1 MCLHLPLASLITLY
15 TLDMFLTPCLL
26 QSMLAMQKRVVSLE
40 DHQHKRAR
48 EDEVFMGTTWDI
60 VDQLQLRRA
69 TVQNHTGLIRN
80 ELVAAADKQSSE
92 GKEIYR
98 KITNTLD
105 RMMDAQ
111 ASEDEALE
119 TAKTLVRK
127 RQATLA
133 ERARVESSHPG
144 LLCQM

>member
-1 MCLHLPLASLITLY
+1 
-15 TLDMFLTPCLL
+15 
-26 QSMLAMQKRVVSLE
+26 MLAMQKRVVSLE

-92 GKEIYR
+92 GKETYR
-98 KITNTLD
+98 RITNTLD